1 MYNAILI
8 PVLNLHFKLMN
19 MEEASLTSAKKNG
32 TTKTILITG
41 LIAGS
46 LDLTTAMIVYRA
58 NPAGMLRGIASG
70 AFGNDAFTAGGWIV
84 LMGLFF
90 HYFIAAS
97 WTTLYFLSY
106 PKIKLLQKNK
116 YASGLL
122 YGIVIWFVMNRMVLP
137 LTYIKGPATFQI
149 DRALLGMSVLVLM
162 IGLPIAI
169 LTHRHYAGRQPH
181 S

>member
-1 MYNAILI
+1 
-8 PVLNLHFKLMN
+8 
-19 MEEASLTSAKKNG
+19 MEQASLTSVKKSG
-32 TTKTILITG
+32 TTKAILITG

-46 LDLTTAMIVYRA
+46 LDLTAAIIVYHV
-58 NPAGMLRGIASG
+58 NPASMLRGIASG
-70 AFGNDAFTAGGWIV
+70 AFGKEAFTAGGWIV

-90 HYFIAAS
+90 HYFIATS
-97 WTTLYFLSY
+97 WTTLYFLVY

-116 YASGLL
+116 YASGVC
-122 YGIVIWFVMNRMVLP
+122 YGVVVWLVMNRIVLP

-149 DRALLGMSVLVLM
+149 ERALIGMSILVFM

-169 LTHRHYAGRQPH
+169 LTHRHYANRQPH